1 MKQKYRPLYI
11 VMSAAIVLF
20 IIFFERN
27 VGFASFAEEMF
38 INGCMNMVMPGAAY
52 YCEPQKL
59 NNDTVFDEL

>member
-1 MKQKYRPLYI
+1 MKPKYRPLYI

-38 INGCMNMVMPGAAY
+38 INGCRGLRIIVNRRSLIMIQCLMS
-52 YCEPQKL
+52 C
-59 NNDTVFDEL
+59 